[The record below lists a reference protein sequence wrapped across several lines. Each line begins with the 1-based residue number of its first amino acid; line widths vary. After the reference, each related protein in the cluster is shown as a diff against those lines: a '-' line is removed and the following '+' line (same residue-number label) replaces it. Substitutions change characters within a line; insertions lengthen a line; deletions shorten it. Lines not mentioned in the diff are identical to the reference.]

1 MFNLVGF
8 KDQFDYLIQHYLNR
22 NLHSSIIFHGPKGIG
37 KKTFINK
44 FVSEILSIDYKNESY
59 LHHINLYKNNSH
71 PNIKILERLTDQKSK
86 KIKNNITIEQI
97 RSINKFIKES
107 PSINNLPKIIIIDS
121 ADDLNT
127 NSANSFLKNLE
138 EPSNNTFIFLISNHL
153 SSLLPTIRSRCLKLK
168 FSNHN
173 YEDYK
178 KIINEQ
184 IEFISEDETNFLFD
198 LTYGSP
204 GISISLYEENILEI
218 FEQTLNSLSVGYIDE
233 NCIELAEFTSKFDND
248 KFKSYLLLLKSILVI
263 IKKIKNDNNVINS
276 LISDRL
282 KKLVNL
288 SSILTTKNII
298 DRFDFLSNNEND
310 IFTYNLDKKLF
321 MLKFLV
327 S

>member
-8 KDQFDYLIQHYLNR
+8 KDQFDYLMQHYSNH
-22 NLHSSIIFHGPKGIG
+22 NLHSSIILHGPKGIG

-44 FVSEILSIDYKNESY
+44 FVSEIISIDYKNESF

-71 PNIKILERLTDQKSK
+71 PNIKILERLIDQKNK

-107 PSINNLPKIIIIDS
+107 HSINNLPKIIIIDS
-121 ADDLNT
+121 VDDLNI

-138 EPSNNTFIFLISNHL
+138 EPSSNTFIFLISNHL

-168 FSNHN
+168 FNNHN
-173 YEDYK
+173 YENYK
-178 KIINEQ
+178 KIINMQ
-184 IEFISEDETNFLFD
+184 IENISDDEINFLFD

-204 GISISLYEENILEI
+204 GISISLYEEDLLEV
-218 FEQTLNSLSVGYIDE
+218 FEQTLNSLSAGYIDD
-233 NCIELAEFTSKFDND
+233 NCIELAEFISNFDND
-248 KFKSYLLLLKSILVI
+248 KFKSYLLLLKSILVT
-263 IKKIKNDNNVINS
+263 IKKIKNDNSLLNS

-288 SSILTTKNII
+288 SSILTSKNII
-298 DRFDFLSNNEND
+298 DRFDFLSNNEKD